1 MLRKTNWIVSL
12 IPIAIGTK
20 TDLSKQNGLREPQAD
35 IREPQADI
43 REPQADI
50 PFNCFTCH
58 PLVISKGNYLTLWKS
73 RARP

>member
-43 REPQADI
+43 
-50 PFNCFTCH
+50 PFNCFMCH

>member
-43 REPQADI
+43 

-58 PLVISKGNYLTLWKS
+58 QLVISKGNYLTLWKS

>member
-35 IREPQADI
+35 I
-43 REPQADI
+43 
-50 PFNCFTCH
+50 PFNWFTCH
-58 PLVISKGNYLTLWKS
+58 KLVISKGNYLTLWKS